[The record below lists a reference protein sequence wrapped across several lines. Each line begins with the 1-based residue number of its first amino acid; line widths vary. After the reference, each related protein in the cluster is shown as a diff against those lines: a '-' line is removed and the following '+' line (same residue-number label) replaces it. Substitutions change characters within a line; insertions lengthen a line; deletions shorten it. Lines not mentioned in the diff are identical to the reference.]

1 MLRLFYTAFGFGII
15 GILSG
20 LYYRELT
27 KAHDFTDRS
36 ASQLGL
42 VHSHFL
48 VLGFV
53 ILLLVLALEKLFSIS
68 AAAPKLYTWFF
79 WTWSAGV
86 AITGGMMMVKGSL
99 VVMGADASSAALDGI
114 AGLGHISLTAGFVL
128 LFLAVRKALVSGTG
142 VAPRTA

>member
-1 MLRLFYTAFGFGII
+1 MLRLFYTSFSFGIV

-27 KAHDFTDRS
+27 KAHHFTDRS

-53 ILLLVLALEKLFSIS
+53 ILLLVLALEKLFSLS
-68 AAAPKLYTWFF
+68 GVAPKLFNWFF
-79 WTWSAGV
+79 WTWTIGV
-86 AITGGMMMVKGSL
+86 AITGGMMAVKGSL
-99 VVMGADASSAALDGI
+99 VVVGADAGSAALSGI
-114 AGLGHISLTAGFVL
+114 AGLGHICLTAGFVL
-128 LFLAVRKALVSGTG
+128 LFLAVRRALVAGNVRS
-142 VAPRTA
+142 APRA